1 MREAGGGAARQ
12 PRGIVLYPPGIR
24 LGSMAVS
31 EHQHGSGDAH
41 DPATLVG
48 EGDAPPA
55 PGGALAEARRLADR
69 ARLQMRRAAAMTRM
83 ASRVVLAESLQDSL
97 RGVCEGTAEALA
109 VTLATVYLFDDR
121 TGLAS
126 GAHLHGL
133 PPGIVA
139 RTVEREPTQALVAK
153 YGTLAQFPDIR
164 DVPELPHRERMI
176 GNGARSLAY
185 AALTAEGEFLGVLAV
200 ATFGDDVRR
209 FDAEEMEL
217 LGTGADLVASSLIRE
232 RHAERNAMILRTMSE
247 GVVLADAQRVILY
260 ANQAFERMLGYEPGE
275 LVGKHGSVVW
285 FPEDLPQAA
294 TLAAHLRA
302 ESAPTRRVLR
312 YRTKAGGEV
321 WASVAFVPVRV
332 ADAFAGSVTVA
343 SDVTQARKL
352 EMKLQQAQKLESL
365 GVLAG
370 GIAHDF
376 NNLLVGIL
384 GNAGLALEELPP
396 EAPAR
401 EQIDDIHVA
410 AIRAAELTKQLLA
423 YAGKGRF
430 VIARIDVRRLVEEM
444 SHLLSAV
451 IPKNALLKYSFA
463 ANVPPVD
470 GDAAQLRQIV
480 MNLITNAADAIGERS
495 GIITVSTS
503 VVEADRTYLSDTY
516 LDEGL
521 PPGHYVSL
529 EVADTGVGMSPD
541 MRSRIFDPFFTTK
554 FTGRGLGL
562 AAVLGILRSHRGAI
576 KVYSEPGRG
585 STFRVLLPAASG
597 GPESIRPRTPPVER
611 PQEVGLILVVDD
623 DEAVRSVAKRAL
635 ERAGFQV
642 LTAADGV
649 EGIEVFSAH
658 KGAIRAVLLDVTMP
672 RMGGEEAFRRL
683 RQIDPDVRV
692 LLSSGYSEQEATSVF
707 AGKGL
712 AGFLEKPFTTA
723 SLLDRLRAVLD
734 RSAKADAGSSV

>member
-1 MREAGGGAARQ
+1 MVCVRSGY
-12 PRGIVLYPPGIR
+12 VLRSPP
-24 LGSMAVS
+24 VS
-31 EHQHGSGDAH
+31 EQYDGSGGTRS
-41 DPATLVG
+41 PATALDG
-48 EGDAPPA
+48 DEPRLLTPEGSRRETER
-55 PGGALAEARRLADR
+55 LRETARV
-69 ARLQMRRAAAMTRM
+69 QMRRAAAMTRL
-83 ASRVVLAESLQDSL
+83 ASRVALAETLQECL
-97 RGVCEGTAEALA
+97 RAVCEGTADALA
-109 VTLATVYLFDDR
+109 VTFATVYLFDDR

-133 PPGIVA
+133 PAGLVA
-139 RTVEREPTQALVAK
+139 RSVEREPTQALVAK
-153 YGTLAQFPDIR
+153 YGALAQFADIA
-164 DVPELPHRERMI
+164 DVPEVPHRERMI
-176 GNGARSLAY
+176 ANGTRSLAY
-185 AALTAEGEFLGVLAV
+185 AALTAEQTFLGVLAV

-209 FDAEEMEL
+209 FDPDEMEV
-217 LGTGADLVASSLIRE
+217 LGTCAAVAASSLVRE
-232 RHAERNAMILRTMSE
+232 RRVERNAMILRTMSE
-247 GVVLADAQRVILY
+247 GVVLADAQRTILY

-275 LVGKHGSVVW
+275 LLGKHGSVVW
-285 FPEDLPQAA
+285 FPEDLPQAS
-294 TLAAHLRA
+294 TLAASLQA
-302 ESAPTRRVLR
+302 EIAPSRRTLR
-312 YRTKAGGEV
+312 YRTKTGDEV

-343 SDVTQARKL
+343 TDITQARKL

-401 EQIDDIHVA
+401 EQINDIHTA

-430 VIARIDVRRLVEEM
+430 VIARIDLRRLVEEM

-463 ANVPPVD
+463 ANIPPVD
-470 GDAAQLRQIV
+470 GDAVQLRQIV
-480 MNLITNAADAIGERS
+480 MNLITNAADAIGQSS

-521 PPGHYVSL
+521 PAGHYVSL
-529 EVADTGVGMSPD
+529 EVADTGVGMSPE

-562 AAVLGILRSHRGAI
+562 PAVLGILRSHRGAI

-585 STFRVLLPAASG
+585 STFRVLFPAANG
-597 GPESIRPRTPPVER
+597 GPESIRPRTPPAER
-611 PQEVGLILVVDD
+611 PQEAGWILVVDD
-623 DEAVRSVAKRAL
+623 DEAVRSVAKRVL

-642 LTAADGV
+642 LTAVDGV
-649 EGIEVFSAH
+649 EGVEVFGAH
-658 KGAIRAVLLDVTMP
+658 KEKIRAVLLDVTMP
-672 RMGGEEAFRRL
+672 RMGGEETFRRL
-683 RQIDPDVRV
+683 RQMAPEVRV

-723 SLLDRLRAVLD
+723 SLLERLRSVLD
-734 RSAKADAGSSV
+734 PPPKVDTGSSI

>member
-1 MREAGGGAARQ
+1 M
-12 PRGIVLYPPGIR
+12 
-24 LGSMAVS
+24 
-31 EHQHGSGDAH
+31 
-41 DPATLVG
+41 
-48 EGDAPPA
+48 
-55 PGGALAEARRLADR
+55 
-69 ARLQMRRAAAMTRM
+69 
-83 ASRVVLAESLQDSL
+83 
-97 RGVCEGTAEALA
+97 
-109 VTLATVYLFDDR
+109 
-121 TGLAS
+121 
-126 GAHLHGL
+126 
-133 PPGIVA
+133 
-139 RTVEREPTQALVAK
+139 
-153 YGTLAQFPDIR
+153 
-164 DVPELPHRERMI
+164 
-176 GNGARSLAY
+176 
-185 AALTAEGEFLGVLAV
+185 
-200 ATFGDDVRR
+200 
-209 FDAEEMEL
+209 
-217 LGTGADLVASSLIRE
+217 
-232 RHAERNAMILRTMSE
+232 
-247 GVVLADAQRVILY
+247 
-260 ANQAFERMLGYEPGE
+260 
-275 LVGKHGSVVW
+275 
-285 FPEDLPQAA
+285 
-294 TLAAHLRA
+294 
-302 ESAPTRRVLR
+302 
-312 YRTKAGGEV
+312 
-321 WASVAFVPVRV
+321 

-343 SDVTQARKL
+343 TDITQARKL

-401 EQIDDIHVA
+401 EQINDIHTA

-430 VIARIDVRRLVEEM
+430 VIARIDLRRLVEEM

-463 ANVPPVD
+463 ANIPPVD

-480 MNLITNAADAIGERS
+480 MNLITNAADAIGQRS

-503 VVEADRTYLSDTY
+503 VVEADRTYLADSY

-521 PPGHYVSL
+521 PAGAYVSL
-529 EVADTGVGMSPD
+529 EVADTGVGMSPE

-585 STFRVLLPAASG
+585 STFRVLLPAANG
-597 GPESIRPRTPPVER
+597 GPDSIRPRTPPAER
-611 PQEVGLILVVDD
+611 PQEAGWILVVDD
-623 DEAVRSVAKRAL
+623 DEAVRSVAKRVL

-642 LTAADGV
+642 LTAVDGV
-649 EGIEVFSAH
+649 EGVEVFGAH
-658 KGAIRAVLLDVTMP
+658 KEKIRAVLLDVTMP
-672 RMGGEEAFRRL
+672 RMGGEETFRRL
-683 RQIDPDVRV
+683 RQMAPEVRV

-723 SLLDRLRAVLD
+723 SLLERLRSVLD
-734 RSAKADAGSSV
+734 PPPKVDTGSSI

>member
-1 MREAGGGAARQ
+1 MVCVRSGY
-12 PRGIVLYPPGIR
+12 VLRSP
-24 LGSMAVS
+24 AVS
-31 EHQHGSGDAH
+31 EQHDGSGGTRS
-41 DPATLVG
+41 PATALDG
-48 EGDAPPA
+48 DEPRLLTPEGSRRETER
-55 PGGALAEARRLADR
+55 LRETARV
-69 ARLQMRRAAAMTRM
+69 QMRRAAAMTRL
-83 ASRVVLAESLQDSL
+83 ASRVALAETLQECL
-97 RGVCEGTAEALA
+97 RAVCEGTADALA
-109 VTLATVYLFDDR
+109 VTFATVYLFDDR

-133 PPGIVA
+133 PAGLVA
-139 RTVEREPTQALVAK
+139 RSVEREPTQALVAK
-153 YGTLAQFPDIR
+153 YGALAQFADIA
-164 DVPELPHRERMI
+164 DVPEVPHRERMI
-176 GNGARSLAY
+176 ANGTRSLAY
-185 AALTAEGEFLGVLAV
+185 AALTAEQTFLGVLAV

-209 FDAEEMEL
+209 FDPDEMEV
-217 LGTGADLVASSLIRE
+217 LGTCAAVAASSLVRE
-232 RHAERNAMILRTMSE
+232 RRVERNAMILRTMSE
-247 GVVLADAQRVILY
+247 GVVLADAQRTILY

-275 LVGKHGSVVW
+275 LLGKHGSVVW
-285 FPEDLPQAA
+285 FPEDLPQAS
-294 TLAAHLRA
+294 TLAASLQA
-302 ESAPTRRVLR
+302 EIAPSRRTLR
-312 YRTKAGGEV
+312 YRTKTGDEV

-343 SDVTQARKL
+343 TDITQARKL

-401 EQIDDIHVA
+401 EQINDIHTA

-430 VIARIDVRRLVEEM
+430 VIARIDLRRLVEEM

-463 ANVPPVD
+463 ANIPPVD
-470 GDAAQLRQIV
+470 GDAVQLRQIV
-480 MNLITNAADAIGERS
+480 MNLITNAADAIGQSS

-521 PPGHYVSL
+521 PAGHYVSL
-529 EVADTGVGMSPD
+529 EVADTGVGMSPE

-562 AAVLGILRSHRGAI
+562 PAVLGILRSHRGAI

-585 STFRVLLPAASG
+585 STFRVLFPAANG
-597 GPESIRPRTPPVER
+597 GPESIRPRTPPAER
-611 PQEVGLILVVDD
+611 PQEAGWILVVDD
-623 DEAVRSVAKRAL
+623 DEAVRSVAKRVL

-642 LTAADGV
+642 LTAVDGV
-649 EGIEVFSAH
+649 EGVEVFGAH
-658 KGAIRAVLLDVTMP
+658 KEKIRAVLLDVTMP
-672 RMGGEEAFRRL
+672 RMGGEETFRRL
-683 RQIDPDVRV
+683 RQMAPEVRV

-723 SLLDRLRAVLD
+723 SLLERLRSVLD
-734 RSAKADAGSSV
+734 PPPKVDTGSSI